1 MASKYNDTAA
11 VMQVIGCVYND
22 LSLLDLTDKYH
33 INEEDFDNDFH
44 KIIFGSIYRLH
55 ELGANKVN
63 LETIADFLSSRPKSE
78 AVYKQEKG
86 EEWLTQVSAAANPLT
101 FDYYYN
107 RMKKFSL
114 LRAYDKFGIDIKFIY
129 DPDNIFD
136 VKKKQAQEEN
146 LDNSSLEELANKV
159 DLMISNIRATY
170 VNDMGG
176 EALQAGDDIDDLIEQ
191 LKQYPEVG
199 VPMYGSLINAVTRGA
214 RLGKFYLRSAPTG
227 VGKSRTMIA
236 DFCNIGC
243 DEIYDDLLGWRTNG
257 VAQPCLYIS
266 TEQDKS
272 ELQTM
277 MLAFLASVNEDH
289 ILNGKYVGDEEQ
301 RVRHA
306 AEVLKR
312 SPIYIEVL
320 PDFSL
325 EDITD
330 TIKKNI
336 RDHDVAY
343 VFYDYIHSSLKILE
357 EVATRTRGM
366 NLREDNILFML
377 SVKLKDI
384 ATKYNVF
391 ILSSTQLNGQYQDS
405 ETPDQNLLRGAKA
418 IADKI
423 DWGAIM
429 LPATSTDMEGLSRI
443 LSNSSENLTPNM
455 KMSIYK
461 NRRGK
466 YKGIYLWCK
475 ADLGTCR
482 VNPIF
487 ATTYTYEMVQ
497 IEDLQIEIDKGAF

>member
-1 MASKYNDTAA
+1 MASKYVDLNSII
-11 VMQVIGCVYND
+11 QVIGCVYND
-22 LSLLDLTDKYH
+22 PSLLDLTDRYKV
-33 INEEDFDNDFH
+33 NEEDFDNEFH
-44 KIIFGSIYRLH
+44 RIIFGSIYRLH
-55 ELGANKVN
+55 ELGASKVS
-63 LETIADFLSSRPKSE
+63 LETIADFLSSRPKFE
-78 AVYKQEKG
+78 AIYKQEKG
-86 EEWLTQVSAAANPLT
+86 EEWLLKAATAANASN

-114 LRAYDKFGIDIKFIY
+114 LRAYEKFGIDVSFIY
-129 DPDNIFD
+129 DPDNILD
-136 VKKKQAQEEN
+136 VKKKQEQEEC
-146 LDNSSLEELANKV
+146 LDNSPLEEIANKV
-159 DLMISNIRATY
+159 DLMISNIRASY
-170 VNDMGG
+170 VNDVNG
-176 EALQAGDDIDDLIEQ
+176 EALQAGDDIDNLIDQ
-191 LKQYPEVG
+191 LKQSPEVG

-227 VGKSRTMIA
+227 IGKTRTMIA
-236 DFCNIGC
+236 DFCQIGC
-243 DEIYDDLLGWRTNG
+243 DEIYDDLLGWRKNG
-257 VAQPCLYIS
+257 IAQPCLYIS
-266 TEQDKS
+266 TEQDKT

-289 ILNGKYVGDEEQ
+289 ILNGRYIGDEEQ

-306 AEVLKR
+306 AEIIKR
-312 SPIYIEVL
+312 SPLYIEVL

-336 RDHDVAY
+336 RDHEVAY

-384 ATKYNVF
+384 ATKFNIF

-423 DWGAIM
+423 DWGAIL
-429 LPATSTDMEGLSRI
+429 LPVTTTDLEGLGKI
-443 LSNSSENLTPNM
+443 INNSKDSIVPKL

-466 YKGIYLWCK
+466 YKGIYLWCN

-482 VNPIF
+482 VSPIF
-487 ATTYTYEMVQ
+487 ATTYNYEMVQ
-497 IEDLQIEIDKGAF
+497 IEDLQIEIDRGAF